1 MLPDV
6 RVTCVWSQQ
15 CQSSQQVLE
24 LRKSAADA
32 FKSGQNAEQ
41 EIDRRADKHIFK
53 TQIRMTRN
61 DHSKSPFGDRIKT
74 ADNIAS
80 IIIIVT

>member
-1 MLPDV
+1 MVPAV
-6 RVTCVWSQQ
+6 SII
-15 CQSSQQVLE
+15 SASAGAGLE

-32 FKSGQNAEQ
+32 FKSEQNAEQ
-41 EIDRRADKHIFK
+41 EQDRRADKHIFK

-80 IIIIVT
+80 IIIIVI